1 MLMEA
6 TCDRKPESDSENY
19 TNGQFLHFCYIDKYS
34 SVGK

>member
-1 MLMEA
+1 MLMETA
-6 TCDRKPESDSENY
+6 RDRKTESDSENY